1 MELAVLPLLWESWD
15 SVRTS
20 CLLPVDSCSSR
31 CRSTV
36 HWRWRSFQCRS
47 YSRWTSWIA
56 SDGALQVGQFL
67 ESVSPYAWADLGISL
82 CIGLSVVGAAWYVW
96 DYRSKGEGTYQHS
109 QGYLHYRFLNTWR
122 RCQSTSDTNEEFD
135 LDHFL

>member
-1 MELAVLPLLWESWD
+1 MLPALWELWD

-20 CLLPVDSCSSR
+20 RLLPVDSCSSG

-67 ESVSPYAWADLGISL
+67 ESVSPYAWADLGIGL

-96 DYRSKGEGTYQHS
+96 EITVRKEKGLIS
-109 QGYLHYRFLNTWR
+109 IRQGHLHYRLLNTWR